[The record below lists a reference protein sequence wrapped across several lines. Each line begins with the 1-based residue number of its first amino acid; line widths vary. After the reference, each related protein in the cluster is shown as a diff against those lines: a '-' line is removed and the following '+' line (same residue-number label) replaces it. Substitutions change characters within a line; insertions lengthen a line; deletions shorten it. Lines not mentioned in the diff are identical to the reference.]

1 MTSAAPAPRHTSE
14 TRVGG
19 IHGALHTRRP
29 RHGRHR
35 RRHRRLRAPGAGGED
50 RRPPGA
56 PLRRGGTRS
65 AGGTAGDR
73 RGRQG
78 LHRRARVPR
87 HQPAGRARVHVQ
99 GALQRGARARLPV
112 ALPPAHAGPRDDPRL
127 QPLALRGRARRARQG
142 TGGGGALALALRLD
156 QRLRADARPRGHHD
170 PQVLPAHLQGRPAR
184 ALPGAARA
192 RGQALQVLVQR
203 RARAAQ
209 LGRLPGGVR
218 GRRERHPHRVGAVA
232 RHPVRREVVPEP
244 DRGADRGVHAR
255 GDGSAAGRRPKRTS
269 SSSRPRSSISSR
281 AGRRAPPAPAPR

>member
-1 MTSAAPAPRHTSE
+1 MLAARILAGRRAGARAPLAPGAGDRGAAAGNPPRDPCAIDGPRSRCAAALRGPGDRHAGAASTGCCARRTALPGALRGPELGRAHIEAALAVAAGLADAGGRPCARRRSHARARSSCRSPGSRSCSRSRPLSWGAPKRFCRRCPRWVARRLRWAAMTSAAPAPRHTSE

-50 RRPPGA
+50 RRPPGT

-65 AGGTAGDR
+65 ARGTAGDR

-112 ALPPAHAGPRDDPRL
+112 ARTPAHA
-127 QPLALRGRARRARQG
+127 AA
-142 TGGGGALALALRLD
+142 TG
-156 QRLRADARPRGHHD
+156 
-170 PQVLPAHLQGRPAR
+170 
-184 ALPGAARA
+184 
-192 RGQALQVLVQR
+192 
-203 RARAAQ
+203 
-209 LGRLPGGVR
+209 
-218 GRRERHPHRVGAVA
+218 
-232 RHPVRREVVPEP
+232 
-244 DRGADRGVHAR
+244 
-255 GDGSAAGRRPKRTS
+255 
-269 SSSRPRSSISSR
+269 
-281 AGRRAPPAPAPR
+281 